1 MKRSVY
7 VSLAIFLA
15 TAQANANG
23 FSNESSFTAYW
34 QVPLNISQTG
44 QQRMAYGFRMDHLT
58 RDFAGNQIMTTNLS
72 QRQPLLDFRFN
83 DRGLAGIFVH
93 GVNLA
98 TPVAL
103 KAAEEAGAPSW
114 LVIGG
119 TIAAVAGL
127 AILANNDSNSGSNA
141 SIPAC
146 TSTFAL
152 NNTAC
157 VDIYGLL
164 PALN

>member
-15 TAQANANG
+15 AAQANANG

-114 LVIGG
+114 LVIGEQSPLSQG
-119 TIAAVAGL
+119 WQFWQITTATL
-127 AILANNDSNSGSNA
+127 AQTLQFLHVLQQSR
-141 SIPAC
+141 
-146 TSTFAL
+146 
-152 NNTAC
+152 
-157 VDIYGLL
+157 
-164 PALN
+164 